1 LLAGD
6 TNHTFFSFGFE
17 DAVSQPLLEGIDD
30 IDRPGVFD
38 KDKFMHT
45 EQNVITAMDPPPDPH
60 PRPETQGDPD
70 QRPKWMLEGSFLVFR
85 KLEQNV
91 EDFIDLLT
99 KNYDKVKCATDVVFG
114 ARLMGR
120 WKSGRYQA
128 ASTFQFLQR
137 DDRLI

>member
-6 TNHTFFSFGFE
+6 SNHTLFSFGFE
-17 DAVSQPLLEGIDD
+17 DGISQPLLEGIDD
-30 IDRPGVFD
+30 IDRPGVLD
-38 KDKFMHT
+38 KKFMHT

-60 PRPETQGDPD
+60 PKPDAQGDPD
-70 QRPKWMLEGSFLVFR
+70 KRPKWMLEGSFLVFR

-91 EDFIDLLT
+91 EGFNDLLT

-128 ASTFQFLQR
+128 ASTIPIFYR
-137 DDRLI
+137 GMIELI